1 MVAET
6 PFDLTV
12 RRRDMKAQEM
22 KIGEQAE
29 KITFRLWPPYTKRIS
44 EMAEAARLKPN
55 QFARM
60 ATMAVAD
67 NGLLDLNNRL
77 KCIEEVLIR
86 LRMDI
91 DRMLRPQDSRP
102 HS

>member
-1 MVAET
+1 ME
-6 PFDLTV
+6 V
-12 RRRDMKAQEM
+12 RKVSPVE
-22 KIGEQAE
+22 KAE
-29 KITFRLWPPYTKRIS
+29 KISFRLWPPYTERITK
-44 EMAEAARLKPN
+44 MAEAAKLRPN

-86 LRMDI
+86 LRMDVNQLMEQ
-91 DRMLRPQDSRP
+91 RR
-102 HS
+102 

>member
-1 MVAET
+1 MKQEATT
-6 PFDLTV
+6 PT
-12 RRRDMKAQEM
+12 
-22 KIGEQAE
+22 EQVE
-29 KITFRLWPPYTKRIS
+29 KISFRLWPPYTERITK
-44 EMAEAARLKPN
+44 MAEAARMKPN

-91 DRMLRPQDSRP
+91 NRMMEQER
-102 HS
+102 

>member
-1 MVAET
+1 MEVEKVF
-6 PFDLTV
+6 P
-12 RRRDMKAQEM
+12 
-22 KIGEQAE
+22 GEKAE
-29 KITFRLWPPYTKRIS
+29 KISFRLWPPYSERITK
-44 EMAEAARLKPN
+44 MAEAARVKPN

-86 LRMDI
+86 LRMDVTRLI
-91 DRMLRPQDSRP
+91 EHER
-102 HS
+102 

>member
-1 MVAET
+1 MT
-6 PFDLTV
+6 
-12 RRRDMKAQEM
+12 AQEM

-29 KITFRLWPPYTKRIS
+29 KITFRLWPPYSKRIS
-44 EMAEAARLKPN
+44 EMAQAARLKPN

-86 LRMDI
+86 LRMDFN
-91 DRMLRPQDSRP
+91 RMLGTKDCRP

>member
-1 MVAET
+1 MT
-6 PFDLTV
+6 T
-12 RRRDMKAQEM
+12 QEM
-22 KIGEQAE
+22 TIGEQAE

-77 KCIEEVLIR
+77 KCIEEVLIG
-86 LRMDI
+86 LRMDLN
-91 DRMLRPQDSRP
+91 RMLDAQNCRQ
-102 HS
+102 HG